1 MTQFKRGDDVKL
13 TDNYAMALNRSPLA
27 RINWLGRRG
36 IVKCSN
42 SNTVSIIWDGTKAQQ
57 QVPARGVEKVPHAA

>member
-13 TDNYAMALNRSPLA
+13 TDNYAMALNGPRA
-27 RINWLGRRG
+27 RIDWLGRRG
-36 IVKCSN
+36 VVQWSN

-57 QVPARGVEKVPHAA
+57 TVPAQGVEKVSHAA

>member
-13 TDNYAMALNRSPLA
+13 TDNYAMALNGSPKA

-36 IVKCSN
+36 IVKWSN
-42 SNTVSIIWDGTKAQQ
+42 PDTVSIIWDGTKAQQ
-57 QVPARGVEKVPHAA
+57 TVPARGVEKVSHAA